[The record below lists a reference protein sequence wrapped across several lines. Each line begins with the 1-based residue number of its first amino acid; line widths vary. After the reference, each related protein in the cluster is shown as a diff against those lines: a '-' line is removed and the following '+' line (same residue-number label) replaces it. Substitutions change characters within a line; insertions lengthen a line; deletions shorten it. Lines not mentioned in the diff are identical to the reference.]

1 MANKKARKAKK
12 KDPLDEIFEM
22 HFKRDDEIKKNYLKV
37 RGLPMMD
44 SEVFLTQAAEIL
56 GYSRQLLQK
65 AMRKKLLP
73 FRRVSRYY
81 LIRGSDLWVFSKC
94 YEWRIG
100 KSRSLRLS

>member
-65 AMRKKLLP
+65 AMRKKGSRFSLYHTRLIHHLLP
-73 FRRVSRYY
+73 N
-81 LIRGSDLWVFSKC
+81 LPPVF
-94 YEWRIG
+94 
-100 KSRSLRLS
+100 L